1 MYPVKNWVEKNLI
14 ELLNLNSLS
23 LMRAKMMPSP
33 HNYESTKL
41 YLIKLNLWG
50 RVTIFFVTCFLPKKQ
65 HVNWIQCDDLHQSN
79 ATVLEA
85 FTGKSF
91 KLAFATYTPN
101 AVTHFGLKKGK
112 KVNQILSQ
120 KRMFL

>member
-1 MYPVKNWVEKNLI
+1 M
-14 ELLNLNSLS
+14 
-23 LMRAKMMPSP
+23 
-33 HNYESTKL
+33 
-41 YLIKLNLWG
+41 WG

-101 AVTHFGLKKGK
+101 AVTNFGLKKRK
-112 KVNQILSQ
+112 KIAHEISLRNFCVSL
-120 KRMFL
+120 KKKCGPD